1 MPASENPD
9 RRPENHPTTHD
20 TLLPLERRV
29 TVGGP
34 PETDM
39 NVIVDRYVSSLP
51 PGDIIL
57 DLRGQVVAT
66 GRKWS

>member
-1 MPASENPD
+1 MD
-9 RRPENHPTTHD
+9 
-20 TLLPLERRV
+20 
-29 TVGGP
+29 
-34 PETDM
+34 
-39 NVIVDRYVSSLP
+39 VIVDRYVSSLP